1 MSIDLRQFHA
11 SFFSESLEG
20 LDAAEANLLRLES
33 GERSPELLNAIFRA
47 IHSIKGAAGS
57 LGFPEI
63 GRFTHEFEYVLDDL
77 RRGEFEPDAEAADTM
92 LACVDHVRYML
103 QSAQAEKPHDA
114 ARDSALLERLAE
126 LRSASGHPESGKS
139 AGAEG
144 KKAAGRPAAP
154 APDDAA
160 VCRIRFRPGPGF
172 FASGNAALKLF
183 RVLDGMGSLT
193 VRAEV
198 SAMPA
203 PDKFDPEQCY
213 LAWDLELRTER
224 ERQEVADVFGW
235 VEDDC
240 EVVVEGAP
248 QEPKPEKN
256 AEKKQEKKPESK
268 PVSAEEEKPDTPER
282 RSDERRRTERRVE
295 RRRAE
300 DLDAPLQTR
309 GDILHVG
316 RAKLDALMNAVGELV
331 ITKTIL
337 KQIISE
343 LVHDGAGRLEEA
355 IQELDHH
362 ARDLQESVMAIR
374 MQPMSF
380 AFGRFPRLVRDLYQA
395 SGKLV
400 QLRVSGEASELDST
414 VIEKLVDP
422 LTHLVRNALDHGVE
436 APADRVAAGKL
447 ETATITLHAEHRGGN
462 IEIVVGDDGRGINR
476 PRVRAK
482 ALELGLIGAG
492 QEESLS
498 DERVQELIF
507 APGFSTAEQANEL
520 SGRGVGLD
528 VVRRNVGELNGAI
541 KVESEPGQGTRF
553 VIRLPLTL
561 AIVDGMRVG
570 VGAETYILPL
580 ASIVECIRPG
590 AAAVRPISGHGHVME
605 IRGEYLPLVPLGGIF
620 GVEAADADK
629 GIAVVLEADG
639 ARIALLVDSLLGQEQ
654 VVIKTLEA
662 NYRKVPCVAGATI
675 LGEGRVVLI
684 LDAAALVRAA
694 NEPQLQH

>member
-20 LDAAEANLLRLES
+20 LDSAEANLLRLES

-77 RRGEFEPDAEAADTM
+77 RRGEFEPDAAAADTM
-92 LACVDHVRYML
+92 LACVDHVRYMI
-103 QSAQAEKPHDA
+103 QSAQAERPLDP
-114 ARDSALLERLAE
+114 ARDTALLERLAE
-126 LRSASGHPESGKS
+126 LRSASGHGGSKKPAGAQPKKS
-139 AGAEG
+139 AG
-144 KKAAGRPAAP
+144 KAQ
-154 APDDAA
+154 DAA
-160 VCRIRFRPGPGF
+160 LCRIRFRPGPGF
-172 FASGNAALKLF
+172 FASGNDALKLF

-193 VRAEV
+193 VRADV
-198 SAMPA
+198 SAVPA
-203 PDKFDPEQCY
+203 PGRFDPEKCY

-224 ERQEVADVFGW
+224 PRQEVADVFGW

-240 EVVVEGAP
+240 EVVVDGAP
-248 QEPKPEKN
+248 EE
-256 AEKKQEKKPESK
+256 EKQEKQPESA
-268 PVSAEEEKPDTPER
+268 PAPAEKAKSEAPQPRAE
-282 RSDERRRTERRVE
+282 ERRRTERRVE

-300 DLDAPLQTR
+300 DLDSPLQTR

-380 AFGRFPRLVRDLYQA
+380 AFGRFPRLVRDLCQA

-436 APADRVAAGKL
+436 APAERVAAGKL
-447 ETATITLHAEHRGGN
+447 ETATLSLHAEHRGGN

-507 APGFSTAEQANEL
+507 APGFSTAEQPNEL

-528 VVRRNVGELNGAI
+528 VVRRNVGELNGTI

-553 VIRLPLTL
+553 IIRLPLTL

-620 GVEAADADK
+620 GVEAVEADK

-639 ARIALLVDSLLGQEQ
+639 TRIALLVDSLLGQEQ

-684 LDAAALVRAA
+684 LDAAALVRSA
-694 NEPQLQH
+694 NEAQQEFQETP

>member
-20 LDAAEANLLRLES
+20 LDSAEANLLRLES

-77 RRGEFEPDAEAADTM
+77 RRGEFEPDAAAADTM
-92 LACVDHVRYML
+92 LACVDHVRYMI
-103 QSAQAEKPHDA
+103 QSAQAERPLDP
-114 ARDSALLERLAE
+114 ARDTALLERLAE
-126 LRSASGHPESGKS
+126 LRSASGHGGSKKPAGAQPKKS
-139 AGAEG
+139 AGEAQ
-144 KKAAGRPAAP
+144 
-154 APDDAA
+154 DAA
-160 VCRIRFRPGPGF
+160 LCRIRFRPGPGF
-172 FASGNAALKLF
+172 FASGNDALKLF

-193 VRAEV
+193 VRADV
-198 SAMPA
+198 SAVPA
-203 PDKFDPEQCY
+203 PGRFDPEKCY

-224 ERQEVADVFGW
+224 PRQEVADVFGW

-240 EVVVEGAP
+240 EVVVDGAP
-248 QEPKPEKN
+248 EE
-256 AEKKQEKKPESK
+256 EKQEKQPESA
-268 PVSAEEEKPDTPER
+268 PAPAEKAKSEAPQPRAE
-282 RSDERRRTERRVE
+282 ERRRTERRVE

-300 DLDAPLQTR
+300 DLDSPLQTR

-380 AFGRFPRLVRDLYQA
+380 AFGRFPRLVRDLCQA

-436 APADRVAAGKL
+436 APAERVAAGKL
-447 ETATITLHAEHRGGN
+447 ETATLSLHAEHRGGN

-507 APGFSTAEQANEL
+507 APGFSTAEQPNEL

-528 VVRRNVGELNGAI
+528 VVRRNVGELNGTI

-553 VIRLPLTL
+553 IIRLPLTL

-620 GVEAADADK
+620 GVEAVEADK

-639 ARIALLVDSLLGQEQ
+639 TRIALLVDSLLGQEQ

-684 LDAAALVRAA
+684 LDAAALVRSA
-694 NEPQLQH
+694 NEAQQEFQETP

>member
-103 QSAQAEKPHDA
+103 RSAQAEKPHDA

-126 LRSASGHPESGKS
+126 LRSASGHAGAGKPAGAGGKKS
-139 AGAEG
+139 AG
-144 KKAAGRPAAP
+144 KPAAP
-154 APDDAA
+154 APDDVA

-172 FASGNAALKLF
+172 FASGNDALKLF

-193 VRAEV
+193 VRADV
-198 SAMPA
+198 SAVPA
-203 PDKFDPEQCY
+203 PGKFDPEKCY

-240 EVVVEGAP
+240 EVVVEGAA
-248 QEPKPEKN
+248 EEK
-256 AEKKQEKKPESK
+256 APEKKPESK
-268 PVSAEEEKPDTPER
+268 PAAAQEEKPGAPER

-337 KQIISE
+337 KQIISD

-380 AFGRFPRLVRDLYQA
+380 AFGRFPRLVRDLCQA

-436 APADRVAAGKL
+436 APAERVAAGKL
-447 ETATITLHAEHRGGN
+447 ETATLTLHAEHRGGN

-482 ALELGLIGAG
+482 ALELGLIAAG
-492 QEESLS
+492 HEESLS

-507 APGFSTAEQANEL
+507 APGFSTAEQPNEL

-553 VIRLPLTL
+553 IIRLPLTL

-620 GVEAADADK
+620 GVEAVEADK

-684 LDAAALVRAA
+684 LDAAALVRSA
-694 NEPQLQH
+694 NEAPQEVEGAR

>member
-77 RRGEFEPDAEAADTM
+77 RRGEFEPDADAADTM
-92 LACVDHVRYML
+92 LACVDHVRFML
-103 QSAQAEKPHDA
+103 RSAQAEKPHDA
-114 ARDSALLERLAE
+114 ARDTALLERLTE
-126 LRSASGHPESGKS
+126 LRSATALTVAKKPVQ
-139 AGAEG
+139 
-144 KKAAGRPAAP
+144 KAAAQEPAGT
-154 APDDAA
+154 
-160 VCRIRFRPGPGF
+160 CRIRFRPGPGF
-172 FASGNAALKLF
+172 FASGNDALKLF
-183 RVLDGMGSLT
+183 RVLDSMGSLT
-193 VRAEV
+193 VRADV
-198 SAMPA
+198 SALPE
-203 PDKFDPEQCY
+203 PGRFDPEQCY
-213 LAWDLELRTER
+213 LAWDLELRSER
-224 ERQEVADVFGW
+224 ERQEIADVFGW

-240 EVVVEGAP
+240 EVVLDGAP
-248 QEPKPEKN
+248 E
-256 AEKKQEKKPESK
+256 EKKP
-268 PVSAEEEKPDTPER
+268 VAEEQKPKAPER
-282 RSDERRRTERRVE
+282 RGDDRRKGDRRVDRRRS
-295 RRRAE
+295 E
-300 DLDAPLQTR
+300 DGDSPLVAR
-309 GDILHVG
+309 SDILHVG
-316 RAKLDALMNAVGELV
+316 RTKLDALMNAVGELV

-337 KQIISE
+337 KQILSE

-355 IQELDHH
+355 MQELDHH

-380 AFGRFPRLVRDLYQA
+380 AFGRFQRLVRDLCQA

-400 QLRVSGEASELDST
+400 QLRISGEASELDST

-422 LTHLVRNALDHGVE
+422 LTHLVRNALDHGIE
-436 APADRVAAGKL
+436 APAERIAAGKL
-447 ETATITLHAEHRGGN
+447 ETATLTLHAEHRGGN

-476 PRVRAK
+476 ERVRSK

-492 QEESLS
+492 QENLS

-507 APGFSTAEQANEL
+507 APGFSTAEKLNEL

-528 VVRRNVGELNGAI
+528 VVRRNVGELNGWI
-541 KVESEPGQGTRF
+541 KVESELGRGTRF

-561 AIVDGMRVG
+561 AIVDGMRVA
-570 VGAETYILPL
+570 VGADTYILPL
-580 ASIVECIRPG
+580 AAIVECIRPG
-590 AAAVRPISGHGHVME
+590 AAVIRPIAGHGHVME
-605 IRGEYLPLVPLGGIF
+605 IRGEFLPLMPLGTIF
-620 GVEAADADK
+620 GIEAAGPEK

-639 ARIALLVDSLLGQEQ
+639 SRIALLVDALLGQEQ

-694 NEPQLQH
+694 NEPQLQT

>member
-77 RRGEFEPDAEAADTM
+77 RKGGFEPDADAADTM

-103 QSAQAEKPHDA
+103 RAAQAEKPHDA
-114 ARDSALLERLAE
+114 ARDSTLLERLTE
-126 LRSASGHPESGKS
+126 LRSATARTEP
-139 AGAEG
+139 
-144 KKAAGRPAAP
+144 KKAAPEKPAQEPGSATY
-154 APDDAA
+154 
-160 VCRIRFRPGPGF
+160 RIRFRPGPGF
-172 FASGNAALKLF
+172 FASGNDALKLF
-183 RVLDGMGSLT
+183 RVLDGMGSL
-193 VRAEV
+193 VARADL
-198 SAMPA
+198 SALPG
-203 PDKFDPEQCY
+203 PGKFDPEQCY
-213 LAWDLELRTER
+213 LAWDLELRTAR

-240 EVVVEGAP
+240 EVVLDGAP
-248 QEPKPEKN
+248 EEKKPVPAAEERPEKPEKPK
-256 AEKKQEKKPESK
+256 A
-268 PVSAEEEKPDTPER
+268 PD
-282 RSDERRRTERRVE
+282 
-295 RRRAE
+295 RRAE
-300 DLDAPLQTR
+300 ERRKGERRADRLRAEEVDPLLQVR
-309 GDILHVG
+309 SDILHVG

-337 KQIISE
+337 KQILSE
-343 LVHDGAGRLEEA
+343 LVHDGAGRLDEA
-355 IQELDHH
+355 MQELEQH
-362 ARDLQESVMAIR
+362 ARELQESVMSIR

-380 AFGRFPRLVRDLYQA
+380 AFGRFPRLVRDLCQA

-400 QLRVSGEASELDST
+400 QLRLSGEASELDST

-436 APADRVAAGKL
+436 PPAERVAAGKL
-447 ETATITLHAEHRGGN
+447 ETATVTMHAEHRGGN

-476 PRVRAK
+476 QRVRAK

-492 QEESLS
+492 QESLS

-507 APGFSTAEQANEL
+507 APGFSTAEEANEL

-528 VVRRNVGELNGAI
+528 VVRKNVGELNGAI
-541 KVESEPGQGTRF
+541 KVESEPGRGTRF
-553 VIRLPLTL
+553 IIRLPLTL

-580 ASIVECIRPG
+580 AAIVECIRPG
-590 AAAVRPISGHGHVME
+590 AAAIRPIAGHGHVME
-605 IRGEYLPLVPLGGIF
+605 IRGEFLPLMGLGGLF
-620 GVEAADADK
+620 GIEAAGAEK

-639 ARIALLVDSLLGQEQ
+639 VRIALLVDALLGQEQ

>member
-20 LDAAEANLLRLES
+20 LDSAEANLLRLES

-77 RRGEFEPDAEAADTM
+77 RRGEFEPDAAAADTM
-92 LACVDHVRYML
+92 LACVDHVRYMI
-103 QSAQAEKPHDA
+103 QSAQAERPLDP
-114 ARDSALLERLAE
+114 ARDTALLERLAE
-126 LRSASGHPESGKS
+126 LRSASGHGGSKKPAGAEPKKS
-139 AGAEG
+139 AG
-144 KKAAGRPAAP
+144 KAQ
-154 APDDAA
+154 DAA
-160 VCRIRFRPGPGF
+160 LCRIRFRPGPGF
-172 FASGNAALKLF
+172 FASGNDALKLF

-193 VRAEV
+193 VRADV
-198 SAMPA
+198 SAVPA
-203 PDKFDPEQCY
+203 PGRFDPEKCY

-224 ERQEVADVFGW
+224 PRQEVADVFGW

-240 EVVVEGAP
+240 EVVVDGAP
-248 QEPKPEKN
+248 EE
-256 AEKKQEKKPESK
+256 EKQEKQPESA
-268 PVSAEEEKPDTPER
+268 PAAAEKAKSEAPQPRAE
-282 RSDERRRTERRVE
+282 ERRRTERRVE

-300 DLDAPLQTR
+300 DLDSPLQTR

-380 AFGRFPRLVRDLYQA
+380 AFGRFPRLVRDLCQA

-436 APADRVAAGKL
+436 APAERVAAGKL
-447 ETATITLHAEHRGGN
+447 ETATLSLHAEHRGGN

-507 APGFSTAEQANEL
+507 APGFSTAEQPNEL

-528 VVRRNVGELNGAI
+528 VVRRNVGELNGTI

-553 VIRLPLTL
+553 IIRLPLTL

-620 GVEAADADK
+620 GVEAVEADK

-639 ARIALLVDSLLGQEQ
+639 TRIALLVDSLLGQEQ

-684 LDAAALVRAA
+684 LDAAALVRSA
-694 NEPQLQH
+694 NEAQQEFQETP

>member
-103 QSAQAEKPHDA
+103 QSAQAEKPLDA
-114 ARDSALLERLAE
+114 ARDTALLERLAE
-126 LRSASGHPESGKS
+126 LRSASGHAGAGKPAGVEGKKS
-139 AGAEG
+139 AG
-144 KKAAGRPAAP
+144 KPAAP

-172 FASGNAALKLF
+172 FASGNDALKLF

-193 VRAEV
+193 VRADV
-198 SAMPA
+198 SAVPA
-203 PDKFDPEQCY
+203 PGKFDPEKCY

-240 EVVVEGAP
+240 EVVVEGAS
-248 QEPKPEKN
+248 
-256 AEKKQEKKPESK
+256 KPESA
-268 PVSAEEEKPDTPER
+268 PVPVEEEKPAVAER
-282 RSDERRRTERRVE
+282 RAEDRRRTERRVE

-380 AFGRFPRLVRDLYQA
+380 AFGRFPRLVRDLCQA

-436 APADRVAAGKL
+436 APAERVAAGKL
-447 ETATITLHAEHRGGN
+447 ETATLTLHAEHRGGN

-482 ALELGLIGAG
+482 ALELGLIAAG

-590 AAAVRPISGHGHVME
+590 AAAVRPISGHGYVME

-620 GVEAADADK
+620 GVEAVDADK

>member
-92 LACVDHVRYML
+92 LACVDHVRFML
-103 QSAQAEKPHDA
+103 RAAQAEKPHDA
-114 ARDSALLERLAE
+114 ERDSALLERLAA
-126 LRSASGHPESGKS
+126 LRSASAHAGAGKPGADGKKS
-139 AGAEG
+139 AGE
-144 KKAAGRPAAP
+144 PAA

-172 FASGNAALKLF
+172 FASGNDALKLF

-193 VRAEV
+193 VRADV
-198 SAMPA
+198 SAVPA
-203 PDKFDPEQCY
+203 PGKFDPEKCY

-240 EVVVEGAP
+240 EVLVEGAP
-248 QEPKPEKN
+248 G
-256 AEKKQEKKPESK
+256 EKKAEGKRPEKKPDGA
-268 PVSAEEEKPDTPER
+268 PLPAEKEKSEAPAQRVE
-282 RSDERRRTERRVE
+282 ERRRTERRVE

-337 KQIISE
+337 KQIISD
-343 LVHDGAGRLEEA
+343 LVHDGAGRLDEA
-355 IQELDHH
+355 MQELDHH

-380 AFGRFPRLVRDLYQA
+380 AFGRFPRLVRDLCQA

-436 APADRVAAGKL
+436 APAERVAAGKL
-447 ETATITLHAEHRGGN
+447 ETATLTLHAEHRGGN

-482 ALELGLIGAG
+482 ALELGLIAAG

-507 APGFSTAEQANEL
+507 APGFSTAEQPNEL

-541 KVESEPGQGTRF
+541 KVESEPGRGTRF

-590 AAAVRPISGHGHVME
+590 AAAVRPVSGHGHVME